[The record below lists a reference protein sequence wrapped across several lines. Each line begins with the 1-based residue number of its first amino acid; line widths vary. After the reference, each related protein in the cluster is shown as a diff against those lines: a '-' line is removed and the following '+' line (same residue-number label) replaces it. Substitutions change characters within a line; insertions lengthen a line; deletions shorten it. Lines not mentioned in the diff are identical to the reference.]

1 MYIPDQTRQG
11 TVERVS
17 ANTVYSSGETFEPTV
32 FFLARSPEAPKT
44 MMMVLSLSSMELQ
57 LCIAVSKDVRSAR
70 QIYSEIELDPPE
82 RHDCLKDLDCLG
94 KMQRTT

>member
-1 MYIPDQTRQG
+1 
-11 TVERVS
+11 
-17 ANTVYSSGETFEPTV
+17 
-32 FFLARSPEAPKT
+32 